1 MEYKWSING
10 VITKVAWNFS
20 VVCSLSQD
28 AKCIGVGPG
37 QRFKGGSEVY
47 PTRWTWVWV
56 NSGSWWWT
64 GRPGVLQSV
73 GNWTEL
79 NWGIYSILRSKIA
92 GLKDMCSCVWLNYV
106 LTDYFLKFWF
116 FFNVLSHRTH
126 MFHCWTCLQILVL
139 RDLIFASLGGVQWYL
154 IVVLI
159 WISLMTWEIVF
170 HMLIYYSFV
179 FSVTYLL
186 VQISIVSVKHSL

>member
-1 MEYKWSING
+1 MKWSING

-64 GRPGVLQSV
+64 GRPGVLQSM

-106 LTDYFLKFWF
+106 LTDYFLKFWV
-116 FFNVLSHRTH
+116 FFNVLSHSQNTYVPLLNILADSCITGFNFCQFGRCAVVS
-126 MFHCWTCLQILVL
+126 HCGFNLDFPDDLGNCLSHVNLL
-139 RDLIFASLGGVQWYL
+139 LICIFCDN
-154 IVVLI
+154 
-159 WISLMTWEIVF
+159 
-170 HMLIYYSFV
+170 
-179 FSVTYLL
+179 LL